1 MPMFFL
7 VSSSISEPYPVRSI
21 IGISN
26 LIDLSAFPT
35 RDTKKELEEMNKF
48 LEEWLRKKHDKEL
61 IEEWD

>member
-1 MPMFFL
+1 MKRKKARD
-7 VSSSISEPYPVRSI
+7 VKI
-21 IGISN
+21 IADD